1 MQSNYYLFIYAFDK
15 IEYFMVYDEKAHL
28 FYNGNMKIRDNVVRV
43 SSLEKVYTRFHLVG
57 MKTFQIDEKC
67 FNLCLDLDFNELSEM
82 TMQMVLKRLELYEQT
97 I

>member
-1 MQSNYYLFIYAFDK
+1 MQAKYHLFIYAFDTV
-15 IEYFMVYDEKAHL
+15 EYFMVYDEKNHL

-67 FNLCLDLDFNELSEM
+67 FNLCLDLDFKEISKM
-82 TMQMVLKRLELYEQT
+82 TMQMALKRLELHEHT

>member
-1 MQSNYYLFIYAFDK
+1 MQSKYHLLIYAFDTV
-15 IEYFMVYDEKAHL
+15 EYFMIYDEKNHL

-43 SSLEKVYTRFHLVG
+43 SSLEKVYTRFHLIG

-67 FNLCLDLDFNELSEM
+67 FNLCLDLDFLEISKM
-82 TMQMVLKRLELYEQT
+82 TMRKTLTKLGLYEHN

>member
-1 MQSNYYLFIYAFDK
+1 MYHLFVYAFDTV
-15 IEYFMVYDEKAHL
+15 EYFMVYDEKNHL

-67 FNLCLDLDFNELSEM
+67 FNLCLNLDFAKISKM
-82 TMQMVLKRLELYEQT
+82 TMPMTLTRLGLYEYS